1 VAARAEA
8 GIRLRLGDGSEL
20 DVPVDPGR
28 ATDGATLSL
37 GVRPQ
42 HLALGDGFTAKVALA
57 EQLGNETILHVTTER
72 MGPLI
77 AAIPGQVRVET
88 GNSVSLAPD
97 RRHLHVF
104 DGEGAAL
111 PPLPMAA

>member
-1 VAARAEA
+1 MARSEA
-8 GIRLRLGDGSEL
+8 GIRLRLGDGSEV
-20 DVPVDPGR
+20 DAPVDPGR
-28 ATDGATLSL
+28 ATDGATLTL

-42 HLALGDGFTAKVALA
+42 HLTLGDGFAATVTLA
-57 EQLGNETILHVTTER
+57 EQLGNETILHVATER

-88 GNSVSLAPD
+88 GDKVSLAPD

-104 DGEGAAL
+104 DGEGGAL
-111 PPLPMAA
+111 PALPMAA